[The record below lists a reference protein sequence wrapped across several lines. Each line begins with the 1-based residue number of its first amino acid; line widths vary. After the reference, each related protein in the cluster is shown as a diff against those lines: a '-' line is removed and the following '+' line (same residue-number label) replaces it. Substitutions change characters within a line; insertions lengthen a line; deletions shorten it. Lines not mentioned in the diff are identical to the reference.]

1 MGERSSLL
9 SQNSRLDNPREGHG
23 WERQPPARTASFF
36 PSFNFFPMRFA
47 SPIAFCRYEQGEYE
61 RGPHSRA
68 EARESKSVWL
78 YFGLYA

>member
-1 MGERSSLL
+1 MKSEAFERKKTHL
-9 SQNSRLDNPREGHG
+9 GCH
-23 WERQPPARTASFF
+23 
-36 PSFNFFPMRFA
+36 
-47 SPIAFCRYEQGEYE
+47 YEQGEYE